1 MSAHVAAASRRLLTR
16 PMATAFG
23 TTAIAFAVVPAIAA
37 GHLPMALSWVVLAFS
52 AGYAISG
59 SV

>member
-1 MSAHVAAASRRLLTR
+1 MRVHVAAASRRLLTR
-16 PMATAFG
+16 PTATAFG
-23 TTAIAFAVVPAIAA
+23 TAAIAFAVVPAVAA
-37 GHLPMALSWVVLAFS
+37 GRLPMALSWVVLAFS